1 MEETEKIKMALD
13 TNTVLNFSEFLDKY
27 SNGNLSNIDISSM
40 VRRKQLYLG
49 KFVVLMRDF
58 FRNPM
63 IKSIFYKDNVS
74 IFESNRYPNYYDI
87 NEMYVDMIQS
97 GALKESQKDVV
108 FQLMKDNYKQF
119 TKHYLNLLIKYDAI
133 THKKNDNSVNELKIF
148 RLIESNKDPYKD
160 IVKQINDLSTNTE
173 VARLFKLGLGKN
185 PKYEFVITS
194 YVEKEIFTHV
204 LNSIE
209 YKVAYAELKQ
219 QEELNKGK
227 KNNSNNKTN
236 TIKVFNEETI
246 RKILKHCSLVMFSEK
261 ASQRIENLGNK
272 LAQEKIDKKSGKKI
286 KGVDS
291 TKNKVGDAG
300 DPNCVAA
307 AQCLGLTFVTSNL
320 KDVRTSGFSI
330 SAQEYSQLAKQYM
343 EEKTKIVPLAKDHT
357 FTMLNPPPELN
368 STITSTFKK
377 LVENMDKSRQNN
389 VQQTVAEET
398 CTVGCEYR
406 LDSAIYN
413 PMEAV
418 EHSDDNDIIEKGSL
432 LGLEKPELSKSN
444 VHIVKDKEQV
454 DEREYNSIYNT
465 YDINDDLSDD
475 EKRKLAEQNTTVVT
489 QSINATTVEPNNI
502 TVSTNTPSMVSS
514 NMPSGTGTNFDT
526 TTPTTDGGMDRR

>member
-58 FRNPM
+58 FRNPI

-87 NEMYVDMIQS
+87 NEMYVDMLQS
-97 GALKESQKDVV
+97 GALKESQKDVI

-119 TKHYLNLLIKYDAI
+119 TQHYPNLLTKYDKV
-133 THKKNDNSVNELKIF
+133 THEKIDNSSIEFKISW
-148 RLIESNKDPYKD
+148 LIEKCKKPYEN
-160 IVKQINDLSTNTE
+160 IVDGINDLSTNTE

-209 YKVAYAELKQ
+209 YKVAYAELKK

-291 TKNKVGDAG
+291 TKNKFGDAG

-307 AQCLGLTFVTSNL
+307 SQCLGLTFVTSNL
-320 KDVRTSGFSI
+320 KDVRTSGLSI
-330 SAQEYSQLAKQYM
+330 SAPEYSQLAKQYI
-343 EEKTKIVPLAKDHT
+343 EEKRKIVPLAQDHT
-357 FTMLNPPPELN
+357 FAMLNPQPKLNATIN
-368 STITSTFKK
+368 STFEKLQENIDNSTQK
-377 LVENMDKSRQNN
+377 N

-398 CTVGCEYR
+398 CTVGCGDR

-432 LGLEKPELSKSN
+432 LGLEKPELSESN

-502 TVSTNTPSMVSS
+502 TVSTNTPSMVST
-514 NMPSGTGTNFDT
+514 NMPSGKGTNFDT
-526 TTPTTDGGMDRR
+526 TTPTTDGGMDMR

>member
-1 MEETEKIKMALD
+1 MEEKIKIALD
-13 TNTVLNFSEFLDKY
+13 TNTVLNFSEYLDTY
-27 SNGNLSNIDISSM
+27 SNGEITNIDIQDM
-40 VRRKQLYLG
+40 VDDKNNLIDD
-49 KFVVLMRDF
+49 FTILMRNF
-58 FRNPM
+58 FRNPI

-87 NEMYVDMIQS
+87 NEMYVDMLQS

-119 TKHYLNLLIKYDAI
+119 TQHYPNLLTKYDKV
-133 THKKNDNSVNELKIF
+133 THEKIDNSSIEFKISW
-148 RLIESNKDPYKD
+148 LIEKCKKPYEN
-160 IVKQINDLSTNTE
+160 IVDGINDLSTNTE

-194 YVEKEIFTHV
+194 YVEKEIFTHIF
-204 LNSIE
+204 NSIE
-209 YKVAYAELKQ
+209 YKVAYGELKK

-272 LAQEKIDKKSGKKI
+272 LAQEKIDRKSGKKI

-291 TKNKVGDAG
+291 TKNKFGDAG

-307 AQCLGLTFVTSNL
+307 SQCLGLTFVTSNL
-320 KDVRTSGFSI
+320 NDVRTSGFSS
-330 SAQEYSQLAKQYM
+330 SAQEYSQLARQYI
-343 EEKTKIVPLAKDHT
+343 EEKRKIVPLAQDHT
-357 FTMLNPPPELN
+357 FVSLNPQPKLNATIN
-368 STITSTFKK
+368 STFEK
-377 LVENMDKSRQNN
+377 LLGHMDNSKQNN

-398 CTVGCEYR
+398 CTVGCGDR

-432 LGLEKPELSKSN
+432 LGLEKPELSESN

-475 EKRKLAEQNTTVVT
+475 EKRKLVEQNTTVVT
-489 QSINATTVEPNNI
+489 QSINATTVVPNNI
-502 TVSTNTPSMVSS
+502 TVSTNIPGMVST

-526 TTPTTDGGMDRR
+526 TTPTTDGGMDMR

>member
-1 MEETEKIKMALD
+1 MKEKIKIALD
-13 TNTVLNFSEFLDKY
+13 TNTVLDFSEYLDTY
-27 SNGNLSNIDISSM
+27 SNGEITNIDIQDMIDYKNDLISD
-40 VRRKQLYLG
+40 
-49 KFVVLMRDF
+49 FVLLMRDF
-58 FRNPM
+58 FSDPV
-63 IKSIFYKDNVS
+63 IKSIFYKDNIS

-87 NEMYVDMIQS
+87 NEMYVDMLQS

-108 FQLMKDNYKQF
+108 FKLMKDNYKQF
-119 TKHYLNLLIKYDAI
+119 TQHYPNLLIKYDAI
-133 THKKNDNSVNELKIF
+133 THKKIDNSLTETKIF
-148 RLIESNKDPYKD
+148 SLIKNNRLFYDP

-209 YKVAYAELKQ
+209 YKVAYAELKK

-272 LAQEKIDKKSGKKI
+272 LAQEKIDRKSGKKI

-307 AQCLGLTFVTSNL
+307 SQCLGLTFVTSNL
-320 KDVRTSGFSI
+320 NDVRTSGFSI
-330 SAQEYSQLAKQYM
+330 SAQEYSQLAKQYI
-343 EEKTKIVPLAKDHT
+343 EEKRKIVSLAKDHT

-368 STITSTFKK
+368 STITSTFEK

-398 CTVGCEYR
+398 CTVGCEDR

-502 TVSTNTPSMVSS
+502 TVSTNTPGMVST

>member
-1 MEETEKIKMALD
+1 MEEKIKIALD
-13 TNTVLNFSEFLDKY
+13 TNTVLNFSEYLDTY
-27 SNGNLSNIDISSM
+27 SNGEITNIDIEDMIDDKNDLISD
-40 VRRKQLYLG
+40 
-49 KFVVLMRDF
+49 FVLLMQDF
-58 FRNPM
+58 FHNP
-63 IKSIFYKDNVS
+63 IVKSIFYKDNVS
-74 IFESNRYPNYYDI
+74 VFESNKYPNYYDI
-87 NEMYVDMIQS
+87 NEMYVDMLQS

-119 TKHYLNLLIKYDAI
+119 TKHYPKLLIKYDAI
-133 THKKNDNSVNELKIF
+133 THKKIDSSVNELKIF
-148 RLIESNKDPYKD
+148 RLIESNKDPYED
-160 IVKQINDLSTNTE
+160 IVKQINDLSTSTE
-173 VARLFKLGLGKN
+173 AARLFKLGLGKN

-209 YKVAYAELKQ
+209 YKVAYAELKK

-272 LAQEKIDKKSGKKI
+272 LAQEKIDRKSGKKI

-291 TKNKVGDAG
+291 TKNKFGDAG

-307 AQCLGLTFVTSNL
+307 SQCLGLTFVTSNL
-320 KDVRTSGFSI
+320 NDVRTSGFSI
-330 SAQEYSQLAKQYM
+330 RAPEYSQLAKQYM

-398 CTVGCEYR
+398 CTVGCEDR

-432 LGLEKPELSKSN
+432 LGLEKPELSESN

-475 EKRKLAEQNTTVVT
+475 EKRKLAEQNTTVVA
-489 QSINATTVEPNNI
+489 QSINATTVEPNNT
-502 TVSTNTPSMVSS
+502 TVSTNTPSMVST

-526 TTPTTDGGMDRR
+526 TTHTTDGGMDRR

>member
-1 MEETEKIKMALD
+1 MEENEKIKMALD

-27 SNGNLSNIDISSM
+27 SNGNLSNINIQDM
-40 VRRKQLYLG
+40 VDDKNNLIDD
-49 KFVVLMRDF
+49 FTIFMRDF
-58 FRNPM
+58 FRDPM
-63 IKSIFYKDNVS
+63 IRSVFYKDNVS
-74 IFESNRYPNYYDI
+74 IFESNIYPNYYDI
-87 NEMYVDMIQS
+87 NEMYVDMLQS

-119 TKHYLNLLIKYDAI
+119 RQHYPNLLTKYDKV
-133 THKKNDNSVNELKIF
+133 THEKIDNSKSLEEIGAMIVRGKRSYELMIK
-148 RLIESNKDPYKD
+148 E
-160 IVKQINDLSTNTE
+160 INDLSTNTE
-173 VARLFKLGLGKN
+173 IARLFKLGLGKN

-209 YKVAYAELKQ
+209 YKVAQTELQRKAESS
-219 QEELNKGK
+219 KGK
-227 KNNSNNKTN
+227 RGKPD

-291 TKNKVGDAG
+291 TKNKFGDAG
-300 DPNCVAA
+300 DTNCVAA

-320 KDVRTSGFSI
+320 NDVRTSGFSI
-330 SAQEYSQLAKQYM
+330 RAPEYSQLARQYI
-343 EEKTKIVPLAKDHT
+343 EEKRKIVPLAKDHT

-368 STITSTFKK
+368 STITSTFEK

-398 CTVGCEYR
+398 CTVGCEDR
-406 LDSAIYN
+406 LDSAMYN

-418 EHSDDNDIIEKGSL
+418 EHSDDNDIIEKDSL
-432 LGLEKPELSKSN
+432 LGLEKPELSESN
-444 VHIVKDKEQV
+444 VHIVKDEEQV
-454 DEREYNSIYNT
+454 DEREYNRIYNT
-465 YDINDDLSDD
+465 YDNNDDLSDD
-475 EKRKLAEQNTTVVT
+475 EKRKLAEQNITVVA
-489 QSINATTVEPNNI
+489 QSINATEVVPNNI
-502 TVSTNTPSMVSS
+502 TVSTNTPSMVST

-526 TTPTTDGGMDRR
+526 TTPTTDGGMDMR

>member
-1 MEETEKIKMALD
+1 MEENEKIKMALD

-27 SNGNLSNIDISSM
+27 SNGNISNIDISRM
-40 VRRKQLYLG
+40 VRRKQLYLD

-58 FRNPM
+58 FRDPM
-63 IKSIFYKDNVS
+63 IRSIFYKDNVS
-74 IFESNRYPNYYDI
+74 IFESKIYPNYYDI
-87 NEMYVDMIQS
+87 NEMYLDMLQS
-97 GALKESQKDVV
+97 GALKESQKDVI

-119 TKHYLNLLIKYDAI
+119 TQHYPNLLTKYDKI
-133 THKKNDNSVNELKIF
+133 THKKIDNSADVDQIEL
-148 RLIESNKDPYKD
+148 LIGDLKDPYKH
-160 IVKQINDLSTNTE
+160 IIQQINDLSTNTE

-185 PKYEFVITS
+185 PKYELVITS

-209 YKVAYAELKQ
+209 YKVAQAELQKKA
-219 QEELNKGK
+219 ESSKGK
-227 KNNSNNKTN
+227 SGKLD

-291 TKNKVGDAG
+291 TQNKFGDAG

-307 AQCLGLTFVTSNL
+307 AQCLGLAFVTSNL

-357 FTMLNPPPELN
+357 FAMLNPPPELN
-368 STITSTFKK
+368 STITSIFEK
-377 LVENMDKSRQNN
+377 LLGHMDNSRQNN

-398 CTVGCEYR
+398 CTVGCEDR

-418 EHSDDNDIIEKGSL
+418 EHSDDNDIIEKGTL
-432 LGLEKPELSKSN
+432 LGLEKPELSESN
-444 VHIVKDKEQV
+444 VHIVKGKEQV

-465 YDINDDLSDD
+465 YDINDDLTDD
-475 EKRKLAEQNTTVVT
+475 EKRKLTEQNTTVVT
-489 QSINATTVEPNNI
+489 QSINATAVVPNNGTLSTNTHS
-502 TVSTNTPSMVSS
+502 TVST
-514 NMPSGTGTNFDT
+514 NMPSGTGSNVEN
-526 TTPTTDGGMDRR
+526 TTPTNDGGMDMR

>member
-1 MEETEKIKMALD
+1 MEEKIKIALD
-13 TNTVLNFSEFLDKY
+13 TNTVLNFSEYLDTY
-27 SNGNLSNIDISSM
+27 SNGEITNIDIQDM
-40 VRRKQLYLG
+40 VDDKNNLIDD
-49 KFVVLMRDF
+49 FTILMRNF

-74 IFESNRYPNYYDI
+74 VFESNIYPNYYDI
-87 NEMYVDMIQS
+87 NEMYVDMLQS

-119 TKHYLNLLIKYDAI
+119 RQHYPNLLTKYDKV
-133 THKKNDNSVNELKIF
+133 THKKIDNSSIEFKISW
-148 RLIESNKDPYKD
+148 LIEKCKKPYEN
-160 IVKQINDLSTNTE
+160 IVDGINNLSTNTE
-173 VARLFKLGLGKN
+173 IARLFKLGLGKN

-209 YKVAYAELKQ
+209 YKVAYAELKK

-227 KNNSNNKTN
+227 KKNGNNKTN
-236 TIKVFNEETI
+236 TISVFNETTV
-246 RKILKHCSLVMFSEK
+246 RKILRQCSLVMFSEK

-272 LAQEKIDKKSGKKI
+272 LAQEKIDKKSRKKI
-286 KGVDS
+286 KGIDS
-291 TKNKVGDAG
+291 TKNKFGDAG

-307 AQCLGLTFVTSNL
+307 SQCLGLTFVTSNL

-330 SAQEYSQLAKQYM
+330 SAQEYSQLAKQYK
-343 EEKTKIVPLAKDHT
+343 EEKAKIVPLAKDHT
-357 FTMLNPPPELN
+357 FAMLNPPPELN
-368 STITSTFKK
+368 STITSTFEK
-377 LVENMDKSRQNN
+377 LLGNMDNSIQNN

-398 CTVGCEYR
+398 CTVGCEDR

-418 EHSDDNDIIEKGSL
+418 EHSDDNDIIEKDSL
-432 LGLEKPELSKSN
+432 LGLEKPELSESN
-444 VHIVKDKEQV
+444 VHIVTDKEQV

-465 YDINDDLSDD
+465 YDNNDDLSDD
-475 EKRKLAEQNTTVVT
+475 EKRKLAEQNITVVA

-502 TVSTNTPSMVSS
+502 TVSTNTPSMGST

-526 TTPTTDGGMDRR
+526 TTPTTDGGMDMG

>member
-1 MEETEKIKMALD
+1 MEENEKIKMALD

-27 SNGNLSNIDISSM
+27 SNGNLSNINIQDM
-40 VRRKQLYLG
+40 VDDKNNLIDD
-49 KFVVLMRDF
+49 FTIFMRDF
-58 FRNPM
+58 FRDPM
-63 IKSIFYKDNVS
+63 IRSVFYKDNVS
-74 IFESNRYPNYYDI
+74 IFESNIYPNYYDI
-87 NEMYVDMIQS
+87 NEMYVDMLQS

-119 TKHYLNLLIKYDAI
+119 RQHYPNLLTKYDKV
-133 THKKNDNSVNELKIF
+133 THEKIDNSKSLEEIGAMIVRGKRSYELMIK
-148 RLIESNKDPYKD
+148 E
-160 IVKQINDLSTNTE
+160 INDLSTNTE
-173 VARLFKLGLGKN
+173 IARLFKLGLGKN

-209 YKVAYAELKQ
+209 YKVAQTELQRKAESS
-219 QEELNKGK
+219 KGK
-227 KNNSNNKTN
+227 RGKPD

-246 RKILKHCSLVMFSEK
+246 RKILKHCSLVMFSKK

-272 LAQEKIDKKSGKKI
+272 LAQEKIDKKSRKKI

-291 TKNKVGDAG
+291 TKNKFGDAG

-307 AQCLGLTFVTSNL
+307 AQCLGLAFVTSNL

-330 SAQEYSQLAKQYM
+330 SPQEYSQLAKQYK

-357 FTMLNPPPELN
+357 FAMLNPPPELN
-368 STITSTFKK
+368 STITSIFEK
-377 LVENMDKSRQNN
+377 LLGHMDNSIQNN

-398 CTVGCEYR
+398 CTVGCEDR
-406 LDSAIYN
+406 LDSAMYN

-418 EHSDDNDIIEKGSL
+418 EHSDDNDIIEKDSL
-432 LGLEKPELSKSN
+432 LGLEKPELSESN
-444 VHIVKDKEQV
+444 VHIVKDEEQV
-454 DEREYNSIYNT
+454 DEREYNRIYNT
-465 YDINDDLSDD
+465 YDNNDDLSDD
-475 EKRKLAEQNTTVVT
+475 EKRKLAEQNITVVA
-489 QSINATTVEPNNI
+489 QSINATEVVPNNI
-502 TVSTNTPSMVSS
+502 TVSTNIPSMVST

-526 TTPTTDGGMDRR
+526 TTPTTDGGMDMR